1 MKLIVLSLFFQVISL
16 MLSLSDFRFFGEK
29 MGSFLRINRMEY
41 FVVSQISIFKKHRKR
56 LFVEVFAIFYRMTLL
71 FSPYFTKFTRHRTEM
86 CTNCI
91 LTFQEEKAIKFDLTK
106 QTWFDQRHISVS
118 MASFLFAFFL

>member
-1 MKLIVLSLFFQVISL
+1 MKLVVLSLFFSSYRQNL
-16 MLSLSDFRFFGEK
+16 MLSSSDFCFFTGK

-41 FVVSQISIFKKHRKR
+41 VVVSQNSILKKHRKR

-71 FSPYFTKFTRHRTEM
+71 FSPYFTKFSPHRTEV

-106 QTWFDQRHISVS
+106 QTQFDQRHITVS
-118 MASFLFAFFL
+118 MASF